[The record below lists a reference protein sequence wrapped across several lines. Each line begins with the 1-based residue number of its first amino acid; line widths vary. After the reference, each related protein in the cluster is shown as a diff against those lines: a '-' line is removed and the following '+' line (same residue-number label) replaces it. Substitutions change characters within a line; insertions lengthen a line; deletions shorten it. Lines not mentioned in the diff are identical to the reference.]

1 MTILYS
7 INVSVDSYGPLLSPF
22 EGVVCN
28 IARVG
33 NNVSRCSCSQGCKR
47 ILGNWLSV
55 SPTAVIVFLLFFP
68 LPFLMDSSFRSRY
81 LSSVCRVLILD
92 MGGSGMC
99 GVVHDK
105 LALDLGLTHLTFP

>member
-1 MTILYS
+1 M
-7 INVSVDSYGPLLSPF
+7 VSVDSYGPLLSPF

-33 NNVSRCSCSQGCKR
+33 NNVSWCSCSQGCKR

-55 SPTAVIVFLLFFP
+55 SPNAVIVFLFFP
-68 LPFLMDSSFRSRY
+68 LLFLMDSSFRSRY
-81 LSSVCRVLILD
+81 LSSVCRVLIIG

>member
-1 MTILYS
+1 M
-7 INVSVDSYGPLLSPF
+7 
-22 EGVVCN
+22 VVCITYCCN
-28 IARVG
+28 RVP
-33 NNVSRCSCSQGCKR
+33 S
-47 ILGNWLSV
+47 
-55 SPTAVIVFLLFFP
+55 FLFFS